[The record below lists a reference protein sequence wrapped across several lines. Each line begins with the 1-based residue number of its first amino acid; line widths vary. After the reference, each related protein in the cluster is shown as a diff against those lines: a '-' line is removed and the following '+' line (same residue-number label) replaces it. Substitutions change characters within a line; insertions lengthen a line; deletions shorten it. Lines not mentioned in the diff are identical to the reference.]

1 MPQAGVITDAAG
13 NLYGTTF
20 YGGLYG
26 MGMVYE
32 LSPSASGW
40 QETILHS
47 FNVDGTDGYFPT
59 GGLIFDKAGNL
70 YGTAQ
75 FGGTGNCTNNLG
87 CGVIF
92 KLAPNGSG
100 GWTETILHQFAGN
113 DGWEV
118 HAGLTFD
125 AAGNLYGTT
134 ADGGAF
140 NWGTVFELTPKK
152 NGTWVLHELHQ
163 FTGGMD
169 GGVPFGNVIVDAAGN
184 VYGMTYEGG
193 GVSSSCRWGC
203 GTVFELVHNASGSQH
218 WTGKILH
225 NFTTDSSDG
234 HFPASSLLLD
244 AAGNLYGTASQG
256 GGASDS
262 GIVFKLTPSSN
273 GAWTETILHNFNDL
287 ATDGVNPSA
296 NLIFDSAGNLYS
308 TTLTGGTFGQGTVF
322 ELTPSAGGTWTE
334 SILHSFDNQTSDGY
348 NPNGGVVLDAA
359 GNLYGVTASGGRKRR
374 RRHFQN
380 RSLHIVAER
389 CAHLRRLLP
398 TQIVRNTA
406 NHRSAIGSGNSREK
420 CEKRSENLSPGG
432 FTVSAK

>member
-1 MPQAGVITDAAG
+1 MPSHQLFRGLCAAAGILTAFLCTAPMSASQESVVYSFNDSSGDVIPQAGVITDAAG
-13 NLYGTTF
+13 NLYGTAF
-20 YGGLYG
+20 YGGAYG

-32 LSPSASGW
+32 LSPAANGW

-92 KLAPNGSG
+92 ELSPNGSG
-100 GWTETILHQFAGN
+100 GWSESILHQFSGN

-118 HAGLTFD
+118 HAGLVFD

-152 NGTWVLHELHQ
+152 NGSWVLHELHQ

-169 GGVPFGNVIVDAAGN
+169 GGVPFGNVIVDTAGN
-184 VYGMTYEGG
+184 VYGLTYEGG

-203 GTVFELVHNASGSQH
+203 GIVFELVHNATGSKH

-225 NFTTDSSDG
+225 NFTTDSGDG
-234 HFPASSLLLD
+234 HYPASSLVLD

-256 GGASDS
+256 GGAADS
-262 GIVFKLTPSSN
+262 GIVFELTPSSN
-273 GAWTETILHNFNDL
+273 GTWAETILHNFNDSS
-287 ATDGVNPSA
+287 TDGVNPSA

-308 TTLTGGTFGQGTVF
+308 TTLSGGTFAQGTVF
-322 ELTPSAGGTWTE
+322 ELTPSTGGTWTE
-334 SILHSFDNQTSDGY
+334 SLLHSFDNQTSDGY
-348 NPNGGVVLDAA
+348 NPNGGVVLDTA
-359 GNLYGVTASGGRKRR
+359 GNLYGATASGGQSADGTV
-374 RRHFQN
+374 FE
-380 RSLHIVAER
+380 IER
-389 CAHLRRLLP
+389 
-398 TQIVRNTA
+398 
-406 NHRSAIGSGNSREK
+406 
-420 CEKRSENLSPGG
+420 
-432 FTVSAK
+432 